1 MGFYIRKSIKAG
13 PFRFNLSKSG
23 LGVSAGVPGFRV
35 GTGPRGNYVHM
46 GRNGIYYRAS
56 LSGGHH
62 ASHPTAPQS
71 LPPYPPSRIP
81 AYNPGGILMEDTTG
95 ATAFV
100 LEPTGPDDLVAQL
113 NTATSRFAWW
123 WPTALVGAVIVL
135 WLLSSDTPALGFVM
149 AAVLVPACVW
159 LYFNDQAR
167 KNVVLFYEVL
177 DDAEQWYQELINQ
190 WPWLSQSQRLWR
202 ITESGDINTLY
213 QYKRNAGASTVIS
226 QIPAAAGLSGPA
238 QLKTNIEIP
247 SIVAGK
253 SALYFLPD
261 RLLVRDGKRFT
272 DVSYEHLQVFQTAQR
287 FIESSAPPGDG
298 TMVDTTWLYV
308 NKGGGPDR
316 RFNNNRQLPV
326 MLYGRVVFTTTAG
339 LYWILQ
345 ISRHQAADPVAQVI
359 SLGSNYTSQIRLTQQ
374 RAASG
379 STTDPQVAARADQQN
394 ALFLKGDDRGVYGQ
408 FPPAHLDDGTAGKGP
423 RAARLELVTRTGKPR
438 LWREHPDGDA
448 VMVQVDIRPIVP
460 DTRWWSCFAQVTSER
475 QMHVKLGE
483 ISRGGIAMRADNAA
497 GVPAIIAAI
506 DDAIDTANHRFINTC
521 AKDEVE
527 TYVDQLL
534 STKSADAKAR
544 FDLDL
549 ESLSELLALDN
560 PD

>member
-46 GRNGIYYRAS
+46 GRSGIYYRAS
-56 LSGGHH
+56 LGAGHH
-62 ASHPTAPQS
+62 ATHPTTPLS
-71 LPPYPPSRIP
+71 LPSYPPSQIP

-95 ATAFV
+95 ATAFA

-135 WLLSSDTPALGFVM
+135 SLISSDTPPLGFAL
-149 AAVLVPACVW
+149 AAVLIPACIW
-159 LYFNDQAR
+159 LHFNDQAR

-177 DDAEQWYQELINQ
+177 DEAEQWYQGLINQ

-213 QYKRNAGASTVIS
+213 QYKRNAGASTLIS

-272 DVSYEHLQVFQTAQR
+272 DVSYEHLQVFQTTQR
-287 FIESSAPPGDG
+287 FIESSAPPADG

-326 MLYGRVVFTTTAG
+326 MLYGRVVFTTSAG

-345 ISRHQAADPVAQVI
+345 ISRHQAAEPVAQMI
-359 SLGSNYTSQIRLTQQ
+359 SLGSKYTSQIRRTQE
-374 RAASG
+374 RAASDL
-379 STTDPQVAARADQQN
+379 TTDHQVAARADQQN
-394 ALFLKGDDRGVYGQ
+394 AMFLKGDDRGIYGQ
-408 FPPAHLDDGTAGKGP
+408 YPPAHLDDGAKG
-423 RAARLELVTRTGKPR
+423 RGQARARLAS
-438 LWREHPDGDA
+438 HPDGQA
-448 VMVQVDIRPIVP
+448 PSV
-460 DTRWWSCFAQVTSER
+460 ER
-475 QMHVKLGE
+475 A
-483 ISRGGIAMRADNAA
+483 SRR
-497 GVPAIIAAI
+497 
-506 DDAIDTANHRFINTC
+506 
-521 AKDEVE
+521 
-527 TYVDQLL
+527 
-534 STKSADAKAR
+534 
-544 FDLDL
+544 
-549 ESLSELLALDN
+549 
-560 PD
+560 